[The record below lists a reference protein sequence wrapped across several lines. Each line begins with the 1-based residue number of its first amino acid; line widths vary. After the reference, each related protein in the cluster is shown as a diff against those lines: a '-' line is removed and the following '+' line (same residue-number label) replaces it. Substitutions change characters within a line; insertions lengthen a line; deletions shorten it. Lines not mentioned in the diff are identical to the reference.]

1 MTLLI
6 GFAIGIVLGLTG
18 AGGSVLAVPLL
29 AVFLDL
35 PATEAT
41 GLALG
46 VVAASSLYGA
56 AIRII
61 QKQIL
66 WVPALLFG
74 ISGMLFAP
82 PGRWLSTLVDP
93 WLLKAAFAA
102 LSAIIAARMFWQ
114 SGTADEELLHVRA
127 TSEPLAEVTLQCVQS
142 GNGSIDLRPRCLAG
156 LVGGGVATGLLS
168 GFFGVGGG
176 FLIIPLL
183 TQINRVPIRHA
194 IATSLLIIAGISASG
209 FAMQLLT
216 QPTDMTLLPWLA
228 IGGLAGMIAGHALA
242 RHIAGVTLQ
251 RIFAVTI
258 LLMAILLLTT
268 RG

>member
-29 AVFLDL
+29 AVFLGL

-56 AIRII
+56 IVRIV
-61 QKQIL
+61 QKQVL
-66 WVPALLFG
+66 WIPALLFG

-82 PGRWLSTLVDP
+82 PGRFLSTLVEP
-93 WLLKAAFAA
+93 WVLKTAFAA
-102 LSAIIAARMFWQ
+102 LSTLIAAHMLWQ
-114 SGTADEELLHVRA
+114 SRGAKEQLLPVRA
-127 TSEPLAEVTLQCVQS
+127 ATGPITQEPLQCAAS
-142 GNGSIDLRPRCLAG
+142 ETGYFDLRPRCLAG
-156 LVGGGVATGLLS
+156 LLAGGVVTGLLS

-183 TQINRVPIRHA
+183 TQINRVPIRQA
-194 IATSLLIIAGISASG
+194 IATSLLIIAGISTSG
-209 FAMQLLT
+209 FVMQLLT
-216 QPTDMTLLPWLA
+216 QPTNMALLPWLA
-228 IGGLAGMIAGHALA
+228 IGGLGGMIAGHVLA
-242 RHIAGVTLQ
+242 KHIAGVALQ

-258 LLMAILLLTT
+258 LVMAILLLTA

>member
-35 PATEAT
+35 PPSEAT

-56 AIRII
+56 IIRIV
-61 QKQIL
+61 QKQVL
-66 WVPALLFG
+66 WIPALLFG
-74 ISGMLFAP
+74 VSGMLFAP
-82 PGRWLSTLVDP
+82 PGRWLSTLVAP
-93 WLLKAAFAA
+93 WVLTTSFAA
-102 LSAIIAARMFWQ
+102 LSVLIAVRMLWQ
-114 SGTADEELLHVRA
+114 SRRADEQLLHVRA
-127 TSEPLAEVTLQCVQS
+127 AVGPVEQAPMMCGLSET
-142 GNGSIDLRPRCLAG
+142 GYFDLRPRCLAV
-156 LVGGGVATGLLS
+156 LLAGGVVTGLLS

-183 TQINRVPIRHA
+183 TQLNRVPIRQA

-209 FAMQLLT
+209 FVMQLLT

-228 IGGLAGMIAGHALA
+228 TGGLAGMIAGHALA
-242 RHIAGVTLQ
+242 KHIAGVALQ

-258 LLMAILLLTT
+258 LMMAILLLTT